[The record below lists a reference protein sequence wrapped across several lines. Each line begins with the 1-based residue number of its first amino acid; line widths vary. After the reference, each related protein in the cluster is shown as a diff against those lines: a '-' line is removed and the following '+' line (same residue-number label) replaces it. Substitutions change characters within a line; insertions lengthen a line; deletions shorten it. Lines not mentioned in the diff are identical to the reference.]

1 MPLRGIQR
9 VVGSLEHVLQAADSV
24 FFTGNRG
31 ANERR
36 HHDVAPVDCGM
47 HAARRS
53 EQAFAH
59 HGGPFSACPGQH
71 DDEFHSAMARDDIAV
86 RDRHRSERI

>member
-36 HHDVAPVDCGM
+36 HHDVAPVDCVM

-53 EQAFAH
+53 E
-59 HGGPFSACPGQH
+59 
-71 DDEFHSAMARDDIAV
+71 
-86 RDRHRSERI
+86 